1 METRSAKPL
10 LPGFVEKLLDD
21 KLTVVII
28 GKRRRVLYLYS
39 SYQGEKRTPAATF
52 PEGHVFYMRG

>member
-1 METRSAKPL
+1 M
-10 LPGFVEKLLDD
+10 LDD